1 MLPPPNRGRDVP
13 QTEAEGASYVFV
25 LNRYAIAHKW
35 FCQKTN
41 RLPRPITPH
50 KRASRTRLVGTSLRF
65 GIAACMPVGSRTG
78 AVFRRSSLAV
88 APRFLATQR
97 DHKLRQH
104 NLSVVSARDELRQTI
119 AILGWQEHRWQKE
132 RLCNFGHLHH
142 GGLQSGRVT
151 CAMGILHQLTRNR
164 LNIAAPDVLPWA
176 ILAICTNVTDKPSA
190 PGVKCDGVSGAD

>member
-1 MLPPPNRGRDVP
+1 VAIPNGGSGGPAICNFRQSGTNFGNCGLGGESFTLSGCGAGPDCGPPVPEPSSIWWSSSTARVGRY
-13 QTEAEGASYVFV
+13 TT
-25 LNRYAIAHKW
+25 KW
-35 FCQKTN
+35 WC
-41 RLPRPITPH
+41 H
-50 KRASRTRLVGTSLRF
+50 AVAG
-65 GIAACMPVGSRTG
+65 CWPVGSRTG

-151 CAMGILHQLTRNR
+151 CAM
-164 LNIAAPDVLPWA
+164 A
-176 ILAICTNVTDKPSA
+176 IYRK
-190 PGVKCDGVSGAD
+190 

>member
-1 MLPPPNRGRDVP
+1 MCIRDRSCASCWVRARRGSGE
-13 QTEAEGASYVFV
+13 TASPS
-25 LNRYAIAHKW
+25 W
-35 FCQKTN
+35 FCSFISCLHAERIPIGSAEANLDVLREILRKTTKPN
-41 RLPRPITPH
+41 TP
-50 KRASRTRLVGTSLRF
+50 L
-65 GIAACMPVGSRTG
+65 
-78 AVFRRSSLAV
+78 AVPKISYLHHGLLAV

-151 CAMGILHQLTRNR
+151 CAMGISRQLQQ
-164 LNIAAPDVLPWA
+164 
-176 ILAICTNVTDKPSA
+176 K
-190 PGVKCDGVSGAD
+190 VST

>member
-1 MLPPPNRGRDVP
+1 MPVQWFGRY
-13 QTEAEGASYVFV
+13 TT
-25 LNRYAIAHKW
+25 KW
-35 FCQKTN
+35 WC
-41 RLPRPITPH
+41 H
-50 KRASRTRLVGTSLRF
+50 AVAG
-65 GIAACMPVGSRTG
+65 CWPVGSRTG

-151 CAMGILHQLTRNR
+151 CAM
-164 LNIAAPDVLPWA
+164 A
-176 ILAICTNVTDKPSA
+176 ILRQQSEQHRITKGGNRGKGGFLAAAKARSEVAENHMGTSAQPVTA
-190 PGVKCDGVSGAD
+190 